1 MWEALIPRTD
11 REGARTGG
19 VVKSLKR
26 FARNKKAISG
36 LSTAIVLIAFVIVA
50 SAFAYA
56 VLNVGFLVIQKSQQ
70 VVLGGLA
77 AASSAVVVDG
87 PVYGYSTFPGP
98 NGNITTLIFWLKT
111 GSGASSVDLNPGKT
125 TISYQNPR
133 GLWPNIYYCSNGSGG
148 QGTCVG
154 ATSNTAVL
162 TFQPGS
168 STTVYSVE
176 ASATNIV
183 WEIGTGMLLQPLQ
196 KVRVTIDLT
205 QIGTGATPTT
215 DTSNNGGTAG
225 LVNKDETFSI
235 IVKPPIGSFLDLQ
248 FVTPGQIS
256 QVDDLTSIGA
266 GNIGGATNPSPP
278 TGGGTTTIAA
288 TSTTMSATTTAA
300 TNQGEINPNPPV
312 AGQPFTIT
320 ASNPNDQVLVGGNC
334 DYEGVTGAF
343 TGGTGSVT
351 LTLSAGQYAFE
362 IFNEVSCTLFTVVP
376 AS

>member
-1 MWEALIPRTD
+1 M
-11 REGARTGG
+11 G
-19 VVKSLKR
+19 R
-26 FARNKKAISG
+26 FSRNRKAISG
-36 LSTAIVLIAFVIVA
+36 LETAIVLIAFVIVA
-50 SAFAYA
+50 SAFSYA
-56 VLNVGFLVIQKSQQ
+56 VLNMGFLATQKSQQ

-77 AASSAVVVDG
+77 AASSALVVDG
-87 PVYGYSTFPGP
+87 PVYGYSGS
-98 NGNITTLIFWLKT
+98 TTGSNAQLVTIVFWLKT
-111 GSGASSVDLNPGKT
+111 ASGASSVDLNPGKT

-154 ATSNTAVL
+154 ASSSTCVL

-168 STTVYSVE
+168 SATVYSVE
-176 ASATNIV
+176 AGATNIV
-183 WEIGTGMLLQPLQ
+183 WEVGTGMLLQPLQ

-215 DTSNNGGTAG
+215 DTSNNGCQAG
-225 LVNKDETFSI
+225 LVNKDESFTV
-235 IVKPPIGSFLDLQ
+235 IVKPPVGSFLTME

-288 TSTTMSATTTAA
+288 TSTTTSATTTAA
-300 TNQGEINPNPPV
+300 TSLSEISPNPPV